1 MKHGTRHRAVNTSS
15 AGLPSKVNGGSPDAP
30 ATAWVGRVGGLACA
44 LGIGA
49 VVVSTYGLGH
59 AWADPVDSDPSAPGT
74 QRPGASAA
82 GPSRPSSQFARGH
95 RGSGGSG
102 SPSTS
107 VKPSTG
113 RPTPVG
119 DEPAADTAP
128 APAVRAR
135 FHASPQAIGSAGAS
149 SPAQLKE
156 SSLVTAV
163 TVPGDTPE
171 TVANTSVPQQRKLNA
186 PQPDLTP
193 GAAGAL
199 TSPAAA
205 AVVLAEPSAA
215 LATPAPAPIA
225 ATPGSGLL
233 ALANTVLFA
242 LELDSD
248 GLSPRPDTPA
258 HLPIQFMLSAWARR
272 ELDTEFAI
280 PQALTT
286 APATP
291 VATALAATVF
301 ESAAALL
308 PAAAT
313 VVSPQT
319 PQPAASTAN
328 QFSILPIWDNFQGV
342 QTAVKA
348 AGDWVQAS
356 FNATADR
363 VQTAVNATADW
374 ARASVNAAADW
385 VGTAVIAT
393 VDWVQTAVTATL
405 DWVQSAV
412 NSAITI
418 GRNIVNAGTSWL
430 FNLVGIN
437 GIEQPGELTPTAAL
451 YSVLRD
457 LTDVENSNNF
467 FLEPVLGA
475 DGTER
480 LVVFL
485 GGTEPGNADTGA
497 WTNIPSW
504 NGEVKDYQ
512 RDQVLELLNGD
523 KNQPIMLVGY
533 SQGGMDAQNLAE
545 YLHGEHYNVQA
556 VVAFGSPQILT
567 PSPDYQTIFLK
578 DPRDPVASLR
588 QEDVSVPD
596 SSVYERLA
604 STQGSADPLGVHG
617 NVQTYIDIGKK
628 FDANPGYTD
637 VKEIIN
643 KFTNGTAQVRV
654 VLTWGSTPHDL
665 DSHLTGPTSTTE
677 TDNRFHIFFSEKTFN
692 LDSGVVAASLDLDD
706 TTSYGPEVTT
716 IRVKTPGDYYFY
728 VNNYSRDSETGL
740 AQSGATVAVYTGA
753 SAKVFTVN
761 EASSGMYWS
770 VCKLTVKANGDVT
783 ITPINV
789 YSDSPVDGGVT
800 SSV

>member
-1 MKHGTRHRAVNTSS
+1 V
-15 AGLPSKVNGGSPDAP
+15 
-30 ATAWVGRVGGLACA
+30 
-44 LGIGA
+44 
-49 VVVSTYGLGH
+49 
-59 AWADPVDSDPSAPGT
+59 
-74 QRPGASAA
+74 
-82 GPSRPSSQFARGH
+82 
-95 RGSGGSG
+95 
-102 SPSTS
+102 
-107 VKPSTG
+107 
-113 RPTPVG
+113 
-119 DEPAADTAP
+119 
-128 APAVRAR
+128 
-135 FHASPQAIGSAGAS
+135 ASPAS
-149 SPAQLKE
+149 
-156 SSLVTAV
+156 
-163 TVPGDTPE
+163 
-171 TVANTSVPQQRKLNA
+171 
-186 PQPDLTP
+186 
-193 GAAGAL
+193 
-199 TSPAAA
+199 
-205 AVVLAEPSAA
+205 
-215 LATPAPAPIA
+215 APIA
-225 ATPGSGLL
+225 AIPASGLL
-233 ALANTVLFA
+233 ALTDTVLSA
-242 LELDSD
+242 LGLAFD
-248 GLSPRPDTPA
+248 GISPRPDTPA
-258 HLPIQFMLSAWARR
+258 HTPIQFTLLAWARR
-272 ELDTEFAI
+272 ELDTIFAT
-280 PQALTT
+280 PQTLATPPT
-286 APATP
+286 TP

-363 VQTAVNATADW
+363 VQTAVNAAADRVQTAVNATADW

-393 VDWVQTAVTATL
+393 VDWVQTAVTATI
-405 DWVQSAV
+405 DWVRSAV

-418 GRNIVNAGTSWL
+418 GRNIVSAGTSWL
-430 FNLVGIN
+430 FNLFDIN

-457 LTDVENSNNF
+457 LTAVEHSNNF

-485 GGTEPGNADTGA
+485 GGTEIGNHDTGA
-497 WTNIPSW
+497 WTNLESW

-523 KNQPIMLVGY
+523 KNQPIMLVGH

-545 YLHGEHYNVQA
+545 YLHEHDYNVQA

-596 SSVYERLA
+596 SSVFERLA
-604 STQGSADPLGVHG
+604 STQGSADPFGVHS
-617 NVQTYIDIGKK
+617 NVQTYIDIGKQ
-628 FDANPGYTD
+628 FDADPGYAD
-637 VKEIIN
+637 VKGIIN
-643 KFTNGTAQVRV
+643 EFTNGAAQVRI
-654 VLTWGSTPHDL
+654 VLTWGSTPSDL
-665 DSHLTGPTSTTE
+665 DSHLTGPASTTN
-677 TDNRFHIFFSEKTFN
+677 TDNRFHIYFRSKTFD
-692 LDSGVVAASLDLDD
+692 LDGGIKAASLDLDD

-728 VNNYSRDSETGL
+728 VDNYSRNSETGL

-753 SAKVFTVN
+753 TSKVFTVDGT
-761 EASSGMYWS
+761 SSGMYWS
-770 VCKLTVKANGDVT
+770 VFKLTVKANGDVT
-783 ITPINV
+783 ITPINC
-789 YSDSPVDGGVT
+789 YADSPIDGGVT
-800 SSV
+800 SSA